1 VEVFADSI
9 VQVDVPVA
17 QRTTQF
23 VLQNR
28 CPGSGCLGAGEAH
41 EILVA
46 HHFGVE
52 ACRYFLRSATLGL
65 SSSLSTRASP
75 STPRRRPRASIDW
88 LSRAATGCLS
98 FRKART
104 TARKKARRVHQAGF
118 FCPRRTPVDCVGS
131 ALGRVSA
138 MNMVDSFV
146 TQRETVMTLQLVLQI
161 LNVVALVA
169 VPLVVRYLE
178 ERVKNAAREATDKA
192 LEDYRHEHD
201 RLLAGINAD
210 HQRRLHE
217 FSLYAKKQHTL
228 YAELYKRVRIAAD
241 YAFVLTGITIGP
253 DFSRFNVERARKFAR
268 RFKLDDADIAGAVAL
283 YERGEF
289 VKAAQQMDKVH
300 ELAKRRSAE
309 KALTRMK
316 NLEAAYELYLSDDV
330 RAKMDLV
337 RARIAEFLVAVDAE
351 REGERG
357 MKSLEKRGL
366 MQGAVAE
373 LFAVM
378 RDELRR
384 GEGASQVALART
396 HAASSLPSLS

>member
-1 VEVFADSI
+1 
-9 VQVDVPVA
+9 
-17 QRTTQF
+17 
-23 VLQNR
+23 
-28 CPGSGCLGAGEAH
+28 
-41 EILVA
+41 
-46 HHFGVE
+46 
-52 ACRYFLRSATLGL
+52 
-65 SSSLSTRASP
+65 
-75 STPRRRPRASIDW
+75 
-88 LSRAATGCLS
+88 
-98 FRKART
+98 
-104 TARKKARRVHQAGF
+104 
-118 FCPRRTPVDCVGS
+118 
-131 ALGRVSA
+131 
-138 MNMVDSFV
+138 
-146 TQRETVMTLQLVLQI
+146 MTLQLVLQI